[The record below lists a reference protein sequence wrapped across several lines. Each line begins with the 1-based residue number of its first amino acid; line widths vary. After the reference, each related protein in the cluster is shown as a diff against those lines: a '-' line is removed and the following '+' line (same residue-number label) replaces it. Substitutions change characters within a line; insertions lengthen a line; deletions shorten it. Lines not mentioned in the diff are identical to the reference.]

1 MNKKDKDNMIILG
14 ALVGIIFL
22 FFFFNFI
29 TRKIYF
35 IVLVGIIL
43 GVQTFLIIPAICK
56 YYYILND
63 QEATYERYIPFYQE
77 LTIFPPT
84 LAKFL
89 AFLWVGT
96 AILFLI
102 ITLGSKSGAL
112 GSVLGLEVIVTIERV
127 FGDTLANI
135 LALVLIVSNF
145 ATGAGFMHVR
155 KDVMRMD
162 TEFSGRVN
170 KRSVVEL
177 FYYIVLYIPV
187 FRCLALCNIW
197 NTLLRLTKLNK
208 YKPALD
214 NSELYEDN

>member
-1 MNKKDKDNMIILG
+1 M
-14 ALVGIIFL
+14 
-22 FFFFNFI
+22 
-29 TRKIYF
+29 
-35 IVLVGIIL
+35 
-43 GVQTFLIIPAICK
+43 
-56 YYYILND
+56 LND

-162 TEFSGRVN
+162 IEFSGRVN

-214 NSELYEDN
+214 NNELYEDN

>member
-145 ATGAGFMHVR
+145 ASTIILQI
-155 KDVMRMD
+155 
-162 TEFSGRVN
+162 T
-170 KRSVVEL
+170 
-177 FYYIVLYIPV
+177 
-187 FRCLALCNIW
+187 CLAS
-197 NTLLRLTKLNK
+197 LN
-208 YKPALD
+208 Y
-214 NSELYEDN
+214 